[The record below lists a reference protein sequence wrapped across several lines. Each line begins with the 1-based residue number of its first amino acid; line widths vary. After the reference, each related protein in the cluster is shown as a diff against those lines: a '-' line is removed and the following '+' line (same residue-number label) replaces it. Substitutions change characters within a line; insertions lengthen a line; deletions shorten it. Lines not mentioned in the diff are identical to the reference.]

1 MFRVSQHPSSGVLKA
16 VPEAAGTVFNTPD
29 DGCCD
34 NQNKRSSFAVNKYLH
49 SVASVR
55 FLFISQIQV
64 FVRSVNC
71 MTLCPHIDCRCF
83 WCFLLFI
90 QSWITPL
97 PGEPLQMY
105 QVLFNCCK
113 WDVRSL
119 VWPRDEQ
126 RYWAIDGVVK
136 YSVINNSR
144 VVTGLLMGHNTLRRP
159 LPTGHAAPCVGSAG
173 WERKPR
179 LTFYVSARLW
189 PHTDMRT
196 WAPFSWRNVQ
206 SNTQPHTVGCYLT
219 IALVRQPERSDYMWG
234 DHQWH
239 WHYTSLCC
247 ISSSFTDDQFI
258 RNIMNTSQTHD
269 EVDVGYQ

>member
-1 MFRVSQHPSSGVLKA
+1 VVPCIVIQCEKNPTDATVCRYLFTTKLLYMFRVSQHPSSGVLKA

-126 RYWAIDGVVK
+126 RY
-136 YSVINNSR
+136 
-144 VVTGLLMGHNTLRRP
+144 
-159 LPTGHAAPCVGSAG
+159 
-173 WERKPR
+173 
-179 LTFYVSARLW
+179 
-189 PHTDMRT
+189 
-196 WAPFSWRNVQ
+196 
-206 SNTQPHTVGCYLT
+206 
-219 IALVRQPERSDYMWG
+219 
-234 DHQWH
+234 
-239 WHYTSLCC
+239 
-247 ISSSFTDDQFI
+247 
-258 RNIMNTSQTHD
+258 
-269 EVDVGYQ
+269 